1 MIRNA
6 ILLSLVPAALAA
18 QPNWDTISVRAQAL
32 RGGIYMIT
40 GAGGNIGL
48 SVGADA
54 AFLVDDQYA
63 PLSQKIIAAVKSVT
77 NQPIRFVVNTHWHG
91 DHTGGNENIGRTGAL
106 IVAHDNV
113 RKRMSVEQ
121 FNSLFNSRTPPSA
134 PGALPVVTF
143 NDSVSFHINGEE
155 LVAFHVPP
163 AHTDGDVVVHF
174 TRADVVH
181 MGDTYFATGYPFI
194 DVSTGG
200 HVDGI
205 IGVADRVLAGCKP
218 GTIVIPGHGPVSNCD
233 QLRTYRD
240 MVAAVRDRVRGAVQR
255 GQSLEQIK
263 AAGLTTEFDDQW
275 GRGFIRPPVFVEL
288 VYRSIGG
295 R

>member
-6 ILLSLVPAALAA
+6 ILLALAPAALAA

-32 RGGIYMIT
+32 RGGVYMIT

-48 SVGADA
+48 SVGVDA

-63 PLSQKIIAAVKSVT
+63 PLSQKIIAAVKAVT

-121 FNSLFNSRTPPSA
+121 FNSVFNSRTPPS
-134 PGALPVVTF
+134 PSGALPVVTF

-200 HVDGI
+200 HVDGV

-218 GTIVIPGHGPVSNCD
+218 GTIIIPGHGPASNCD
-233 QLRTYRD
+233 QLRTYRN
-240 MVAAVRDRVRGAVQR
+240 MVAAVRDRVRGAMQR
-255 GQSLEQIK
+255 GQSLEQIRT
-263 AAGLTTEFDDQW
+263 AGLTTEFDDQW

-288 VYRSIGG
+288 VYRSLGG